1 MLTGNREFNGIYE
14 KYKNLVLKVAYEY
27 SGDDYDAAQDITQ
40 ETFLKLYRNFD
51 KLKDGNVY
59 GWLKIT
65 ARNTAINFRIKNSRE
80 VLELD
85 NEESRIEEP
94 AGKSVEE
101 EFEEAQAELE
111 RSRLHRKIFDGLREK
126 NPRWL
131 DAMILVYYMKVP
143 QKDAAAMMGIRLGAL
158 QVMLTRARNWIRK
171 TYGAEYE
178 EMD

>member
-65 ARNTAINFRIKNSRE
+65 ARNTAINFRMKNSRE

-94 AGKSVEE
+94 
-101 EFEEAQAELE
+101 E
-111 RSRLHRKIFDGLREK
+111 R
-126 NPRWL
+126 
-131 DAMILVYYMKVP
+131 A
-143 QKDAAAMMGIRLGAL
+143 
-158 QVMLTRARNWIRK
+158 
-171 TYGAEYE
+171 
-178 EMD
+178 